1 MKPVLKWAGGK
12 RLLIPEIIK
21 HINKDE
27 IEKNGNR
34 YFEPFIGGGA
44 VCFELMI
51 AKTVINDTNS
61 ELINVYT
68 QIKENPEELIEL
80 LKTHREKYNSDY
92 YEYIRS
98 LDREP
103 NFHLQP
109 AVFRASRFIFL
120 NKTCYNGLYR
130 VNSSGFFNVPEGKYK
145 NPDIVNDHKIH
156 KLSRFF
162 NEKNVTIRN
171 LDFEK
176 SVNDAKCGDV
186 VYFDP
191 PYDYEA
197 EGFTAYS
204 SAGFDRGDLTRLKQV
219 CDDLIMRGCKVIISN
234 NDTPFVNVLF
244 TSTHYQIHRIEAN
257 RFINCDGTNRK
268 KVKEV
273 IIYGERK

>member
-12 RLLIPEIIK
+12 RLLIPEILK
-21 HINKDE
+21 YINKDE
-27 IEKNGNR
+27 MENKGHR

-44 VCFELMI
+44 VCFELRI
-51 AKTVINDTNS
+51 AESVINDTNS
-61 ELINVYT
+61 ELINLYL
-68 QIKENPEELIEL
+68 QIKENPDELIEL
-80 LKTHREKYNSDY
+80 LKKHKDKYNSEY
-92 YEYIRS
+92 YEHIRG

-130 VNSSGFFNVPEGKYK
+130 VNSSGYFNVPEGKYK
-145 NPDIVNDHKIH
+145 NPDIVNEHKIH
-156 KLSRFF
+156 KLSKFF
-162 NEKNVTIRN
+162 NEKNVSIRN

-176 SVNDAKCGDV
+176 SINDAKCGDV

-191 PYDYEA
+191 PYDYES

-204 SAGFDRGDLTRLKQV
+204 SAGFNREDLKRLKNV
-219 CDDLIMRGCKVIISN
+219 CDDLIIRGCKVIISN
-234 NDTPFVNVLF
+234 NDTTFVNELF
-244 TSTHYQIHRIEAN
+244 KSKYYKINRIEAN

-273 IIYGERK
+273 IIYGGKI